1 MLNLYEE
8 NDYVSICNIKF
19 MSDNELIDFKVYLEC
34 KVNDSNHSVK
44 LYGEEVWLI

>member
-1 MLNLYEE
+1 
-8 NDYVSICNIKF
+8 

-44 LYGEEVWLI
+44 LYGEEVWQI